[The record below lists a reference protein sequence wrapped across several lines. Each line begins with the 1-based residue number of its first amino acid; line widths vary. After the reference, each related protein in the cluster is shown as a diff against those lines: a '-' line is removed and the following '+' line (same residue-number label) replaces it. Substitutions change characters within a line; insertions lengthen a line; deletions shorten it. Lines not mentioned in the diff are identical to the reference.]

1 MTTPA
6 SKGGSG
12 EARDLERT
20 RKQLKDM
27 DRLLEE
33 MLALPIGDRPRRTLD
48 ELDAPPERERPATT
62 LATFARK
69 APPADEPERVVSFLA
84 APERTDAGAPWTPPD
99 QQPHLDV
106 EELHAGG
113 PESQQVD
120 ILTMDRQ
127 EVADVPTLGDP
138 LDPEPSP
145 AHLTP
150 RELRELVGLTEQQA
164 KDLVTQHT
172 PPSPLHWVLIGINA
186 AYDRLADLLWPINGL
201 LKWIGTRYLLGLVG
215 IALLIGAALWYCI
228 GRFGWTW

>member
-6 SKGGSG
+6 GTGGSR

-48 ELDAPPERERPATT
+48 DLDAPAEPEAPTMS
-62 LATFARK
+62 LAMLARK
-69 APPADEPERVVSFLA
+69 APPEDEEEPVVSFLA

-106 EELHAGG
+106 DELPHN
-113 PESQQVD
+113 QQLQ
-120 ILTMDRQ
+120 ILSMDRQ
-127 EVADVPTLGDP
+127 EVAEAPTLGDP
-138 LDPEPSP
+138 LQPDPAP
-145 AHLTP
+145 AHLSP
-150 RELRELVGLTEQQA
+150 QELMELVGLNNQQA
-164 KDLVTQHT
+164 KELVARHT

-186 AYDRLADLLWPINGL
+186 LYERFADLLWPFNGL
-201 LKWIGTRYLLGLVG
+201 LKWIGTRYLLALMG
-215 IALLIGAALWYCI
+215 IALLIGAALWL
-228 GRFGWTW
+228 GVARFGWTW